1 MKLSDDDKREIIRL
15 NKEVGVSQ
23 AKLARMYNVD
33 VSIIERLI
41 RKYGVYGEAALIRK
55 PYRKYSPEFKMEIIN
70 RCRNGESKGSLA
82 IANNIHPSMIR
93 SWLKR
98 YEKDG
103 YNGLI
108 DKKKGRPPKMKIEN
122 DHTAQSFDEIND
134 DWRCCLG
141 SPVLSGPPI
150 IMYIP
155 IWMKIR
161 MRSLSS
167 LSAISSMRIRED
179 TATAGSIWS

>member
-55 PYRKYSPEFKMEIIN
+55 PYRKYSQEFKMEIIN

-108 DKKKGRPPKMKIEN
+108 DKKRGRPPKMKKEEALNETVSEDN
-122 DHTAQSFDEIND
+122 DEVKSE
-134 DWRCCLG
+134 
-141 SPVLSGPPI
+141 
-150 IMYIP
+150 
-155 IWMKIR
+155 
-161 MRSLSS
+161 
-167 LSAISSMRIRED
+167 SADKARIKLLEKKNKELEAEVAYLKKLNALVRERKKRE
-179 TATAGSIWS
+179 SKKK

>member
-82 IANNIHPSMIR
+82 IANNIRPSMIR

-108 DKKKGRPPKMKIEN
+108 DKKKGRSPKMKKEEDKDIDN
-122 DHTAQSFDEIND
+122 ADFCFDDTSAGNCD
-134 DWRCCLG
+134 DKTRIK
-141 SPVLSGPPI
+141 VLE
-150 IMYIP
+150 
-155 IWMKIR
+155 KKN
-161 MRSLSS
+161 
-167 LSAISSMRIRED
+167 RELE
-179 TATAGSIWS
+179 AEVAYLKKLNALVQERKKHESKKK

>member
-1 MKLSDDDKREIIRL
+1 MKLSDEDKREIIRL

-55 PYRKYSPEFKMEIIN
+55 PYRKYSQEFKMEIIN
-70 RCRNGESKGSLA
+70 RCRNGESKRSLA
-82 IANNIHPSMIR
+82 IANNIRPSMIR

-108 DKKKGRPPKMKIEN
+108 DKKKGRPPKMRKDKDKITE
-122 DHTAQSFDEIND
+122 
-134 DWRCCLG
+134 
-141 SPVLSGPPI
+141 PVIEDSTESKGD
-150 IMYIP
+150 
-155 IWMKIR
+155 
-161 MRSLSS
+161 
-167 LSAISSMRIRED
+167 SADKARIKLLEKKNRELE
-179 TATAGSIWS
+179 AEVAYLKKLNALVQERKKRESKKK

>member
-15 NKEVGVSQ
+15 NKEAGVSQ

-82 IANNIHPSMIR
+82 IANNIRPSMIR

-108 DKKKGRPPKMKIEN
+108 DKKKGRPPKMKKEDGAVN
-122 DHTAQSFDEIND
+122 ETVNKDNGEIK
-134 DWRCCLG
+134 
-141 SPVLSGPPI
+141 PE
-150 IMYIP
+150 
-155 IWMKIR
+155 
-161 MRSLSS
+161 
-167 LSAISSMRIRED
+167 SADKARIRVLEKKNKELE
-179 TATAGSIWS
+179 AEVAYLKKLNALVQERKKRESKKK

>member
-55 PYRKYSPEFKMEIIN
+55 PYRKYSQEFKMEIIN

-108 DKKKGRPPKMKIEN
+108 DKKKGQPPKMKKDDN
-122 DHTAQSFDEIND
+122 TADQEVSEEKTQSADKA
-134 DWRCCLG
+134 
-141 SPVLSGPPI
+141 
-150 IMYIP
+150 
-155 IWMKIR
+155 KIK
-161 MRSLSS
+161 L
-167 LSAISSMRIRED
+167 LEKKNKELEAEVAYLKKLNALVRERKKRE
-179 TATAGSIWS
+179 SKKK

>member
-55 PYRKYSPEFKMEIIN
+55 PYRKYSQEFKMEIIN

-82 IANNIHPSMIR
+82 IANNIRPSMIR

-122 DHTAQSFDEIND
+122 DDTAQSFDEIKD
-134 DWRCCLG
+134 DGTDKAR
-141 SPVLSGPPI
+141 
-150 IMYIP
+150 
-155 IWMKIR
+155 MK
-161 MRSLSS
+161 L
-167 LSAISSMRIRED
+167 LEKKNRELE
-179 TATAGSIWS
+179 AEVAYLKKLNALVQERKKRESKKK

>member
-55 PYRKYSPEFKMEIIN
+55 PYRKYSQEFKMEIIN

-108 DKKKGRPPKMKIEN
+108 DKKKGQPPKMKKDN
-122 DHTAQSFDEIND
+122 NTADRAVSEEKTQSAD
-134 DWRCCLG
+134 
-141 SPVLSGPPI
+141 
-150 IMYIP
+150 
-155 IWMKIR
+155 K
-161 MRSLSS
+161 
-167 LSAISSMRIRED
+167 ARIRLLEKKNRELE
-179 TATAGSIWS
+179 AEVAYLKKLNALVQERKKRESKKK